1 MTKSQIL
8 KSAHKNAKSAKR
20 NLGGDYIVYLA
31 FYMIKENQNT
41 EEQFELNIPYSDS
54 KTRKKVKRLG
64 ARWNSNSKSWTVTC
78 TEKDLMQINAE
89 DYIVKEVAKTKKVN
103 KVNKRWV
110 SANHATPA
118 HFAYES
124 GNYGED
130 VLSGFYQEG

>member
-20 NLGGDYIVYLA
+20 NFGGDYIVYLA

-64 ARWNSNSKSWTVTC
+64 ARWNSN
-78 TEKDLMQINAE
+78 
-89 DYIVKEVAKTKKVN
+89 
-103 KVNKRWV
+103 
-110 SANHATPA
+110 
-118 HFAYES
+118 
-124 GNYGED
+124 
-130 VLSGFYQEG
+130 